1 LKTKPAGQQ
10 MTYGVS
16 AFLHKLVHNGF
27 SFSIHRAIHP
37 DTTPTLKLRKQHE
50 ILNNPEYMPLVSL
63 AVN

>member
-1 LKTKPAGQQ
+1 